1 MPIYID
7 IPPEYEDL
15 LRELADDDDRP
26 YRHEAAHLLK
36 WAITERIRTREA
48 DRERH
53 LEEAVYGQAD

>member
-36 WAITERIRTREA
+36 WAITARARARETA
-48 DRERH
+48 HERH
-53 LEEAVYGQAD
+53 LEEVAHD